1 MLNPLGFGAI
11 FERTPAQLRDIGEP
25 KGEFVM
31 NKLFSISAALAGL
44 TLSLSISSPVQAQ
57 TPDEAT
63 MKLGQRVFLMCRSC
77 HSTEKDGRHKVG
89 PNLNGM
95 FGAKAGTKPDF
106 KYSDAVAKS
115 GITWSEET
123 INEWLVK
130 PKDFLPGNKMAF
142 AGVPKEADRKALI
155 AYLKV
160 QTK

>member
-1 MLNPLGFGAI
+1 MKKAL
-11 FERTPAQLRDIGEP
+11 T
-25 KGEFVM
+25 V
-31 NKLFSISAALAGL
+31 SALLAGVALALAGA
-44 TLSLSISSPVQAQ
+44 PAAFAQA
-57 TPDEAT
+57 PDEAT

-77 HSTEKDGRHKVG
+77 HSTDKDGRHKVG

-95 FGAKAGTKPDF
+95 FGAKAGTKADF

-115 GITWSEET
+115 GITWSVET

-142 AGVPKEADRKALI
+142 AGVPKPEDRKALI
-155 AYLKV
+155 AYLKE

>member
-1 MLNPLGFGAI
+1 M
-11 FERTPAQLRDIGEP
+11 
-25 KGEFVM
+25 K
-31 NKLFSISAALAGL
+31 KLLSVSFAFAGL
-44 TLSLSISSPVQAQ
+44 AMSLTVTAPAMAQ

-77 HSTEKDGRHKVG
+77 HSTENDGRHKVG
-89 PNLNGM
+89 PNLNGL
-95 FGAKAGTKPDF
+95 FGAKAGAKADF

-115 GITWSEET
+115 GIIWSEET

-130 PKDFLPGNKMAF
+130 PKNFLPGNKMAF
-142 AGVPKEADRKALI
+142 AGVPKEPDRKALI